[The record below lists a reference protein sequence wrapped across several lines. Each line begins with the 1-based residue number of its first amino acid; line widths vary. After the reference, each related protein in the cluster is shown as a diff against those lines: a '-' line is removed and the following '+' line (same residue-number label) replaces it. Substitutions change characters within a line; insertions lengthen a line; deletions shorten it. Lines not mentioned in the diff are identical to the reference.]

1 MVHEVDVFTECSFLS
16 CGMESGIKMT
26 GTERDWGGAMW
37 HVGRCWGVMGT
48 WRSLL
53 QVLYAKE
60 EQEGTMGEGGP
71 QPAELVGMGIS
82 WFSISWCV
90 NDGNNL
96 SQQHQ
101 ARLELRHPVWK
112 CHTES
117 NFSELLPK
125 LYSQFSPCQTLHF
138 SGFYHLYCLSL
149 FPWFVFTLLK
159 VLMLLSFTL
168 FTFKWERLEAIYL
181 FVHLEKPHHSLDHL
195 ED

>member
-1 MVHEVDVFTECSFLS
+1 MSWGHGALSSKCSMLRRS
-16 CGMESGIKMT
+16 RRAQW
-26 GTERDWGGAMW
+26 ER
-37 HVGRCWGVMGT
+37 
-48 WRSLL
+48 
-53 QVLYAKE
+53 
-60 EQEGTMGEGGP
+60 EGHS
-71 QPAELVGMGIS
+71 PAELVGMGIS

-101 ARLELRHPVWK
+101 ARLQLRNLVCK

-125 LYSQFSPCQTLHF
+125 LYSQLSPCQTLHF
-138 SGFYHLYCLSL
+138 SGFYHLYSLSL